1 MLGEMEQSTMDM
13 KKNEQGKDSK
23 YRNNKN
29 KNNEHNGAKE
39 NGLVKCPSCG
49 YEFDGTLA
57 ACPACGTM
65 HYPGAEADYLEHL
78 DDVKEQLQSLDKVH
92 GEVAGRE
99 AKRQG
104 KRILIIA
111 AVILALA
118 AVFGGILYYWEH
130 QYDRDS
136 KADYLWQQENFPQWD
151 QWYENG
157 EYDQLLNAYLT
168 ALDENRGAWS
178 YAHYD
183 FCNIYMCISEVEETL
198 QELSEDNVVDEE
210 VLEDATQGRELLSSD
225 YSWML
230 YDELTV
236 VLCESRDGISEEDL
250 EKLEP
255 WREKYE
261 EDLLSR
267 WNITSRQYVDFQEDD
282 SVLAGWVSYDKC
294 EKFVD
299 AWMQKNAGK

>member
-1 MLGEMEQSTMDM
+1 MDTIGKGTKGM
-13 KKNEQGKDSK
+13 QEKNLNEKKNSNRAGYGKQK
-23 YRNNKN
+23 GQK
-29 KNNEHNGAKE
+29 KT
-39 NGLVKCPSCG
+39 VVCPSCG

-92 GEVAGRE
+92 GKVAGRE
-99 AKRQG
+99 AKKQG
-104 KRILIIA
+104 KRILVVA

-118 AVFGGILYYWEH
+118 AVFGGVLYYWEH
-130 QYDRDS
+130 QYDRDF

-168 ALDENRGAWS
+168 ALDENREAWS

-183 FCNIYMCISEVEETL
+183 FCNIYMCISEAEETL
-198 QELSEDNVVDEE
+198 KELSEDNVVDEE

-236 VLCESRDGISEEDL
+236 VLCENRDGISEKDL
-250 EKLEP
+250 EKLKP

-267 WNITSRQYVDFQEDD
+267 WNITSKQYADFREDD

-299 AWMQKNAGK
+299 TWMKEILENKAEK